1 MAVVTKNDAL
11 IQWYLLSIILI
22 VQIIYML
29 WQDGLYGVY
38 AEVAKFRGWIDETI
52 KDKDTSA
59 IFCN

>member
-1 MAVVTKNDAL
+1 MF
-11 IQWYLLSIILI
+11 
-22 VQIIYML
+22 

-38 AEVAKFRGWIDETI
+38 AEVGKFRGWIDQTI